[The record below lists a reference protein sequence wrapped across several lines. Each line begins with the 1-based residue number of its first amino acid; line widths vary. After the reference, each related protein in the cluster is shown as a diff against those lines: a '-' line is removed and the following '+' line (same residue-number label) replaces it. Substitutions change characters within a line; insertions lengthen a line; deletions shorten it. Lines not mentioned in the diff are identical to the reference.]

1 MITMFRLLI
10 LRDTR
15 WGLDIEFLED
25 FFFSYITLVI
35 CVL

>member
-15 WGLDIEFLED
+15 WGLDIEILED
-25 FFFSYITLVI
+25 KRFFLVI
-35 CVL
+35 SL